1 MGVQARISP
10 GKHTETSKTVVLGGQ
25 TPVQTWSRARQ
36 RWPCAT
42 DFACMEDLD
51 LRGSWSLMSGSREM
65 LKADS
70 EKRNRSSCKESLGVI
85 WDIQFGI
92 YSKCQDVMSDKEH
105 KLWTRVGPREKLC
118 MLLWGTVSPQPG
130 SQTDSS
136 SFKLFLS
143 CSRSQQ
149 PVLNRQTY
157 KEDDS
162 QFLWFQMTSWAPN
175 ARCRASGCSACC
187 DRF

>member
-1 MGVQARISP
+1 MGVQKRISP

-25 TPVQTWSRARQ
+25 TPLQTWNRARQ
-36 RWPCAT
+36 HWPCAI
-42 DFACMEDLD
+42 DFACMKDLG
-51 LRGSWSLMSGSREM
+51 LRGSWSLMPGSREM
-65 LKADS
+65 LKPDS
-70 EKRNRSSCKESLGVI
+70 EKWTRSSCKESLGVI

-92 YSKCQDVMSDKEH
+92 YWRCQDIMSAKEH
-105 KLWTRVGPREKLC
+105 KLGTREKLC

-143 CSRSQQ
+143 CSRLQQ

-157 KEDDS
+157 KKDDS
-162 QFLWFQMTSWAPN
+162 
-175 ARCRASGCSACC
+175 
-187 DRF
+187 